1 MKTVLVTGANG
12 QLGLA
17 IQVATANFPKLQFVF
32 AGKTELDVT
41 NEKHLA
47 TFFED
52 NSLDYCINA
61 AAYTNVDKAEEEPEA
76 AYLLNETAPR
86 LLAEVCKKHS
96 VFFVHISTDYVF
108 DGTKGSAY
116 TTEDTPNPI
125 NVYGASKLAGEKA
138 IAAVGG
144 DCCIVRTSWLYSE
157 YGNNFQTK
165 ILEKMKAQPF
175 LEVVCDLYGTPT
187 YAPNLVV
194 FLLNKMTKSAF
205 ASNMEHFSDGETMS
219 WYDLAKKIVGEG
231 ARINK
236 VEVIALNLKASR
248 AKNTAL
254 STESININ

>member
-165 ILEKMKAQPF
+165 ILEKAKTATHLQVVSDF
-175 LEVVCDLYGTPT
+175 LVKQT

-194 FLLNKMTKSAF
+194 FLLNIFKKRQFSQ
-205 ASNMEHFSDGETMS
+205 NIVHFSDGKTMS
-219 WYDLAKKIVGEG
+219 WYDLAKKIVG
-231 ARINK
+231 NK
-236 VEVIALNLKASR
+236 GVVKRKDLPDIKLKALR
-248 AKNTAL
+248 PINT
-254 STESININ
+254 SII